1 MIEPMDNIENI
12 LLTGL
17 IAKLRGQKYP
27 WKDAIDFFE
36 NPDFLGAELFPA
48 QRLLL
53 KLWNLQ
59 TDFTDWEKRRLEEW
73 TKPGLQT
80 EDEYKSGVQG
90 DVLDRIAALKKE
102 GREWFPQIVAVM
114 GRRAG
119 KTFLTGLQLSYCTAC
134 FLWENGWRGGNAVTL
149 GHSPDLMVIATTAEQ
164 AKGTIFTDFYNA
176 VLAND
181 FFKPYIVRAS
191 TSHVEFA
198 DLETQQRQ
206 AKLDVKLEHP
216 LLSLRARP
224 ISSNTAS
231 SRGWPM
237 PFFAFDEAFFAL
249 QGESSRSG
257 DAAIQA
263 LLPAQTQFYPHE
275 IAIFPSSPWR
285 RGGALYEIY
294 EGGLA
299 TKESGNW
306 DPGILVCQMESWKMY
321 E

>member
-1 MIEPMDNIENI
+1 MDNIQS
-12 LLTGL
+12 LLLSTL
-17 IAKLRGQKYP
+17 ICSLRGQNYP

-36 NPDFLGAELFPA
+36 NPAFLGAELFPA

-59 TDFTDWEKRRLEEW
+59 TDFTDWEKKRLEEW
-73 TKPGLQT
+73 TKPGLQGT
-80 EDEYKSGVQG
+80 EEYKSGVQG
-90 DVLDRIAALKKE
+90 DVLDRIAALKKN
-102 GREWFPQIVAVM
+102 GREWFPKIVAVM

-134 FLWENGWRGGNAVTL
+134 FLWKNGWRGKEAAPL
-149 GHSPDLMVIATTAEQ
+149 GHPPDLMVIATTAEQ
-164 AKGTIFTDFYNA
+164 AKGTIFTDYYNA
-176 VLAND
+176 VLANP
-181 FFKPYIVRAS
+181 FFRPYIIRAS
-191 TSHVEFA
+191 SSRVEFA
-198 DLETQQRQ
+198 DLDTQKRQ
-206 AKLDVKLEHP
+206 ASLRVKLDNP

-224 ISSNTAS
+224 ISSNTAG

-249 QGESSRSG
+249 PGESARSG

-263 LLPAQTQFYPHE
+263 LLPAQTQFFPHE

-299 TKESGNW
+299 TKGSGNW
-306 DPGILVCQMESWKMY
+306 DPDILVCQMESWKMY

>member
-1 MIEPMDNIENI
+1 MDNIQS
-12 LLTGL
+12 LLLSTL
-17 IAKLRGQKYP
+17 ICSLRGQNYP

-36 NPDFLGAELFPA
+36 NPAFLGAELFPA

-59 TDFTDWEKRRLEEW
+59 TDFTDWEKKRLEEW
-73 TKPGLQT
+73 TEPGLQGT
-80 EDEYKSGVQG
+80 EEYKSGVQG
-90 DVLDRIAALKKE
+90 DVLERIKALKKN
-102 GREWFPQIVAVM
+102 GREWFPKIVAVM

-134 FLWENGWRGGNAVTL
+134 FLWKNGWRGKEAAPL
-149 GHSPDLMVIATTAEQ
+149 GHPPDLMVIATTAEQ
-164 AKGTIFTDFYNA
+164 AKGTIFTDYYNA
-176 VLAND
+176 VLANP
-181 FFKPYIVRAS
+181 FFRPYIIRAS
-191 TSHVEFA
+191 SSRVEFA
-198 DLETQQRQ
+198 DLDTQKRQ
-206 AKLDVKLEHP
+206 ASLRVKLDNP

-224 ISSNTAS
+224 ISSNTAG

-249 QGESSRSG
+249 PGESARSG

-263 LLPAQTQFYPHE
+263 LLPAQTQFFPHE

-306 DPGILVCQMESWKMY
+306 DPDILVCQMESWKMY

>member
-1 MIEPMDNIENI
+1 MDNIQS
-12 LLTGL
+12 LLLSTL
-17 IAKLRGQKYP
+17 ICKLRRQNYP

-36 NPDFLGAELFPA
+36 NPAFLGAELFPA

-59 TDFTDWEKRRLEEW
+59 TDFTDWEKKRLEEW
-73 TKPGLQT
+73 TKPGLQGA
-80 EDEYKSGVQG
+80 EEYKSGVQG
-90 DVLDRIAALKKE
+90 DVLDRIEALRKN
-102 GREWFPQIVAVM
+102 GREWFPKIVAVM

-134 FLWENGWRGGNAVTL
+134 FLWKNGWRGKEAAPL
-149 GHSPDLMVIATTAEQ
+149 GHPPDLMVIATTAEQ
-164 AKGTIFTDFYNA
+164 AKGTIFTDYYNA
-176 VLAND
+176 VLANP
-181 FFKPYIVRAS
+181 FFRPYIIRAS
-191 TSHVEFA
+191 SSRVEFA
-198 DLETQQRQ
+198 DLDTQKRQ
-206 AKLDVKLEHP
+206 ASLRVKLDNP

-224 ISSNTAS
+224 ISSNTAG

-249 QGESSRSG
+249 PGESARSG

-263 LLPAQTQFYPHE
+263 LLPAQTQFFPHE

-306 DPGILVCQMESWKMY
+306 DPDILVCQMESWKMY